1 MLETT
6 LRVCLPS
13 WTLQIPGPQDV
24 SRSALR
30 QWTLRQE
37 PSTSVSAFPL
47 SSCVLLNLS
56 ESSSPNM
63 DESIYITGPLGR
75 VNEIVN
81 SWMLCKIQ
89 EFYRNW
95 GCIIL
100 FISNRFSHRFPS
112 DALLRMGTF
121 TENQRLGQR
130 DGASASVVG
139 RTLGQMS
146 GHSLSTSSALISG
159 VALSSSC

>member
-1 MLETT
+1 MLEIT

-47 SSCVLLNLS
+47 SSCVLLNRS

-63 DESIYITGPLGR
+63 DKNIYITGPLGR

-112 DALLRMGTF
+112 DALW
-121 TENQRLGQR
+121 EW
-130 DGASASVVG
+130 
-139 RTLGQMS
+139 
-146 GHSLSTSSALISG
+146 
-159 VALSSSC
+159 ALSQRIRGQARETGHQQVSWEEPWARCQDTAWVPVLP